1 MGNQPLTLK
10 IPRHVYIGDDD
21 ASGLI
26 YFASYFKY
34 MADGDQDFFSKI
46 GKPLT
51 DGINEGVSCPCVN
64 AECSFI
70 KPVRAGDDLEQVIR
84 LEAGRRTSFQMI
96 HQFIKSD
103 EVVAEGRLTRV
114 WTELGIMKSIDLP
127 SWVLSVATPSRP
139 KTNLE
144 I

>member
-1 MGNQPLTLK
+1 MANQPFTLK
-10 IPRHVYIGDDD
+10 ISRHVYIGDDD

-34 MADGDQDFFSKI
+34 MAEGDQDFFRKI

-51 DGINEGVSCPCVN
+51 DGINEGISCPCVN

-70 KPVRAGDDLEQVIR
+70 KPVRAGDDLEQIIR

-96 HQFIKSD
+96 HQFMKGD
-103 EVVAEGRLTRV
+103 EVAAEGRLSRV
-114 WTELGIMKSIDLP
+114 WTDLSTMKSTEVP
-127 SWVLSVATPSRP
+127 SWVLSVATPTAP
-139 KTNLE
+139 GN
-144 I
+144 